1 MKNIKTILLILTV
14 ALALTLVACAAP
26 ETCPPHI
33 DEDVDYTCDRC
44 GEDVPPDLSGIDLSG
59 IKLSDVAYRYTG
71 VERSI
76 AIKGNLPDGVVVKY
90 DGNGVKN
97 AGDHIV
103 KATFWYQVGG
113 KEFHIEGKDLTAVI
127 KINKSS
133 YDVSGITFPALT
145 VVADGKAHT
154 PEIVGTL
161 PEGVEVEYKGGEK
174 TAAGSY
180 TVTAEFV
187 VDAINYDVPEAI
199 TTTLVIIDGP
209 SGMGG
214 VSYVDEKI
222 FCDGEAKIPT
232 VLGTPTG
239 GWTFSHVEGGE
250 IRLPGEYVV
259 GLVFTNGS
267 ESFTL
272 PISVSVCFDDSVAT
286 EGLLFEDVTGGCAVV
301 GYTGSAT
308 VVVIP
313 AKHGGSGVV
322 SIASGAFMNSDVE
335 IVYIPDSVTN
345 IGNNAFRGA
354 TSLEYV
360 RFSEKLKVLGSAAF
374 RETALTDVSLP
385 KTLVAI
391 GHGAFES
398 TNLTKIA
405 IPFIGG
411 SHNTS
416 NPYLGYIFGAD
427 GYGGNSH
434 YVPASLK
441 EVVLLDSCLEIAP
454 RAFYDCKTLEKVTI
468 GEGVKKIGSQA
479 FAYTAIKEIFIPDNV
494 VEIPAK
500 AADASVSPFFG
511 MSSELVIKL
520 EATNVPTGYGS
531 VWSVIA
537 IGKDDE
543 KITATV
549 VLGATR
555 E

>member
-1 MKNIKTILLILTV
+1 MPIFVNVYLDSTASTDGLEFEEI
-14 ALALTLVACAAP
+14 
-26 ETCPPHI
+26 
-33 DEDVDYTCDRC
+33 
-44 GEDVPPDLSGIDLSG
+44 SGG
-59 IKLSDVAYRYTG
+59 Y
-71 VERSI
+71 
-76 AIKGNLPDGVVVKY
+76 
-90 DGNGVKN
+90 
-97 AGDHIV
+97 
-103 KATFWYQVGG
+103 
-113 KEFHIEGKDLTAVI
+113 
-127 KINKSS
+127 
-133 YDVSGITFPALT
+133 
-145 VVADGKAHT
+145 
-154 PEIVGTL
+154 
-161 PEGVEVEYKGGEK
+161 
-174 TAAGSY
+174 
-180 TVTAEFV
+180 
-187 VDAINYDVPEAI
+187 
-199 TTTLVIIDGP
+199 
-209 SGMGG
+209 
-214 VSYVDEKI
+214 
-222 FCDGEAKIPT
+222 
-232 VLGTPTG
+232 
-239 GWTFSHVEGGE
+239 
-250 IRLPGEYVV
+250 
-259 GLVFTNGS
+259 
-267 ESFTL
+267 
-272 PISVSVCFDDSVAT
+272 
-286 EGLLFEDVTGGCAVV
+286 AVV
-301 GYTGSAT
+301 GYTGSANI
-308 VVVIP
+308 VVIP
-313 AKHGGSGVV
+313 AKHGNLSVL

-360 RFSEKLKVLGSAAF
+360 RLSEKLKVLGSAAF

-398 TNLTKIA
+398 TNLTRIA

-479 FAYTAIKEIFIPDNV
+479 FAYTAIKEIFIPKNV

-500 AADASVSPFFG
+500 SADASVSPFFG

-520 EATNVPTGYGS
+520 EAAKVPTGYGS

-543 KITATV
+543 NICAEV